1 MWIIFLKKWA
11 WKNGLPCKPLKKHIL
26 DLWEINLRLGR
37 AGAVCACPPCLP
49 KSETGC
55 GCQWRVSVYLDRWRV
70 QPVLLSFVMNELM
83 GDNAHKGNSHRSPL
97 PFSKCLS
104 QPPVHGKFTNRLLPP
119 YWKRWSLYGRLIM
132 RIEYL
137 SDKLWLEVTPCI
149 VPMMPG
155 SALRVGGIGAA
166 PDYGE
171 VVSKSFLLAHRPDWW
186 LVGLCAF
193 SFWKLLIGLMN
204 WKDIHKPMTTQL
216 CPYCGKPL
224 EEGIFRSR
232 GGNYYLPKDESAPFL
247 YSKQAMIKKG
257 AIQLLPDFVSSAP
270 QWPLAYVCRNC
281 KKIILPYE

>member
-1 MWIIFLKKWA
+1 MASSTPRTNTGLTGVTRKRLRIFSSRRPDMA
-11 WKNGLPCKPLKKHIL
+11 
-26 DLWEINLRLGR
+26 
-37 AGAVCACPPCLP
+37 
-49 KSETGC
+49 C

-119 YWKRWSLYGRLIM
+119 YWKRWSLYGRHIM

-149 VPMMPG
+149 VPMIPG
-155 SALRVGGIGAA
+155 SDSRFGGIGAA

-204 WKDIHKPMTTQL
+204 WKERLYISLWRHN
-216 CPYCGKPL
+216 
-224 EEGIFRSR
+224 F
-232 GGNYYLPKDESAPFL
+232 API
-247 YSKQAMIKKG
+247 AE
-257 AIQLLPDFVSSAP
+257 
-270 QWPLAYVCRNC
+270 NH
-281 KKIILPYE
+281 

>member
-119 YWKRWSLYGRLIM
+119 HWKRWSLYGRLIM

-155 SALRVGGIGAA
+155 SASRVGGIGAA

-171 VVSKSFLLAHRPDWW
+171 VVSKSFLLAHEPDWW
-186 LVGLCAF
+186 LVDLCAF
-193 SFWKLLIGLMN
+193 VLW
-204 WKDIHKPMTTQL
+204 T
-216 CPYCGKPL
+216 
-224 EEGIFRSR
+224 RSE
-232 GGNYYLPKDESAPFL
+232 NVL
-247 YSKQAMIKKG
+247 KKRV
-257 AIQLLPDFVSSAP
+257 L
-270 QWPLAYVCRNC
+270 
-281 KKIILPYE
+281 